1 MLLLALILASP
12 GGCSGGG
19 GGNDGHEGGKRG
31 DKDPP
36 PDPRT
41 LVEVAPIAEG
51 EVADYVVASAA
62 VESESQAAVV
72 PETQGL
78 VTAVY
83 AEEGDVVAAGDALAV
98 IASPQLDAAY
108 ERAATEF
115 DHARAELTA
124 AERLHG
130 QGAIAKS
137 ELDAA
142 RRAHDVARTAL
153 DEASKT
159 RGFTRLVAP
168 IAGTVATRSA
178 RFGELAGPAQPAFT
192 IVDPARLRV
201 VVHVPEREL
210 ARVRLDAP
218 ARIQGAYEASGSGAG
233 RVSRVSPVVDPATG
247 TVRVTVALEA
257 ASTLRPGQYVSV
269 RIEVD
274 RRRGVRTVARRALV
288 YEDNKTYVFTLGEPK
303 PGDADSG
310 DPGDDEGWFSFLG
323 GGDEPDDPEP
333 PGPKR
338 AAFRQPVSVGLVDGE
353 VAELLDGPPAG
364 TPVVTVG
371 ASGLR
376 DEALVRLPE
385 DPKMTASAEDEGK
398 KGG

>member
-1 MLLLALILASP
+1 VHALLLLSLLA
-12 GGCSGGG
+12 CS
-19 GGNDGHEGGKRG
+19 DGSKDKHGGK
-31 DKDPP
+31 DDDPP

-41 LVEVAPIAEG
+41 LVEVAPISMG

-72 PETQGL
+72 PEAQGL
-78 VTAVY
+78 VTAVFV
-83 AEEGDVVAAGDALAV
+83 EEGDTVAAGDALAV
-98 IASPQLDAAY
+98 LASPQLDAAY

-115 DHARAELTA
+115 DHARAERTA

-142 RRAHDVARTAL
+142 KRAHDVARTAL

-168 IAGTVATRSA
+168 IAGAVATKNVRY
-178 RFGELAGPAQPAFT
+178 GEVASPAQPAFT
-192 IVDPARLRV
+192 VVDPARLRV
-201 VVHVPEREL
+201 VVHIPEREL
-210 ARVRLDAP
+210 GRVRLGQP
-218 ARIQGAYEASGSGAG
+218 ALIQGAYEGSGGGSG
-233 RVSRVSPVVDPATG
+233 RVTRISPVVDAATG
-247 TVRVTVALEA
+247 TVRVNVALDA

-274 RRRGVRTVARRALV
+274 RRRDVLTVARRSLV

-303 PGDADSG
+303 PKDEDSG
-310 DPGDDEGWFSFLG
+310 EPEGDKGWFSFLG
-323 GGDEPDDPEP
+323 GDEKDEDPEP

-338 AAFRQPVSVGLVDGE
+338 AAHREPVSVGLLDGE
-353 VAELLDGPPAG
+353 IAELLDGPPVG

-371 ASGLR
+371 SSGLR
-376 DEALVRLPE
+376 DDALVRLPE
-385 DPKMTASAEDEGK
+385 DPRMTASTEDEGK
-398 KGG
+398 KGS